1 MKRRSLLLAITAA
14 PILQP
19 SQSFAADAIHVYKN
33 PDCGCC
39 NAWIN
44 HLKAA
49 GFAVQVTDTADT
61 SSVRKRF
68 GMPERLAG
76 CHTATLDGYVVEGH
90 VPAADI
96 KRLLAM
102 KPQAIGIAV
111 PGMPVGSPGM
121 ELGDRRELTK
131 YFLSIAMDGRESSPA
146 IPGRRLVSPRQERRD
161 PTRRAI
167 RGSRPVDRFHV
178 DDATRRSSPMQKGS
192 FRLNHF
198 CCAHG
203 PGAGKPIVTA

>member
-1 MKRRSLLLAITAA
+1 MKRRSLLLAIGAAPALHPALSHAAA
-14 PILQP
+14 PI
-19 SQSFAADAIHVYKN
+19 HVFKN

-49 GFAVQVTDTADT
+49 GFVVQVTDTADT

-76 CHTATLDGYVVEGH
+76 CHTATLEGYVVEGH

-96 KRLLAM
+96 KRFLVM

-111 PGMPVGSPGM
+111 FGMPVGSPGM
-121 ELGDRRELTK
+121 EYGDRRDPYQVL
-131 YFLSIAMDGRESSPA
+131 LVDRNGRERVFASYP
-146 IPGRRLVSPRQERRD
+146 
-161 PTRRAI
+161 
-167 RGSRPVDRFHV
+167 
-178 DDATRRSSPMQKGS
+178 
-192 FRLNHF
+192 
-198 CCAHG
+198 
-203 PGAGKPIVTA
+203 

>member
-1 MKRRSLLLAITAA
+1 MKRRSFLLGIAA
-14 PILQP
+14 TPILQTGP
-19 SQSFAADAIHVYKN
+19 SHAAAPIHVYKN

-39 NAWIN
+39 SAWVD

-49 GFAVQVTDTADT
+49 GFAVQVTESPDT

-76 CHTATLDGYVVEGH
+76 CHTATLEGYVLEGH

-102 KPQAIGIAV
+102 KPQAIGLAV

-121 ELGDRRELTK
+121 EYGDRRDPYKVLLVDRT
-131 YFLSIAMDGRESSPA
+131 GRERVFASY
-146 IPGRRLVSPRQERRD
+146 PG
-161 PTRRAI
+161 
-167 RGSRPVDRFHV
+167 
-178 DDATRRSSPMQKGS
+178 
-192 FRLNHF
+192 
-198 CCAHG
+198 
-203 PGAGKPIVTA
+203 

>member
-1 MKRRSLLLAITAA
+1 MKRRSLLFAIAATPVLQPGLSQAAA
-14 PILQP
+14 PIQ
-19 SQSFAADAIHVYKN
+19 IYKN

-39 NAWIN
+39 NAWID

-68 GMPERLAG
+68 GMPERLAS
-76 CHTATLDGYVVEGH
+76 CHTATLEGYVVEGH
-90 VPAADI
+90 VPASDI

-121 ELGDRRELTK
+121 EYGDRRDPYQVL
-131 YFLSIAMDGRESSPA
+131 LVDRNGRERVFASY
-146 IPGRRLVSPRQERRD
+146 PR
-161 PTRRAI
+161 
-167 RGSRPVDRFHV
+167 
-178 DDATRRSSPMQKGS
+178 
-192 FRLNHF
+192 
-198 CCAHG
+198 
-203 PGAGKPIVTA
+203 